1 MDFAAVVVIQVLYA
15 IASLALIS
23 IGLAIIFGMMR
34 VINFAHGEF
43 LMLGGYATVLPTHA
57 GINLWFSMLVI
68 APTTSDYFG
77 IVVERL
83 IIRPLYGRIVET
95 VLATWGLSLLLI
107 GVVSS
112 VIGFYQE
119 GAAPPFG
126 SVLIGTYH
134 VSIVYA
140 LCDQQSPS
148 AILLGVYLFLK
159 FTHYGLIAQGTM
171 QNDNMAAALGVN
183 VDKVYA
189 ITFGLGAALSGLAGA
204 ILAPISGVIPIIG
217 ITYIAKAFIVVVGGG
232 VTVLAGTTAAS
243 VFFGT
248 ISQLV
253 TFATTPII
261 GEVALLAAAVVL
273 LSAFAGRNYRSL
285 LPEGL
290 VSSRLEYSWPGC
302 RGSVRPCTRICFA
315 EPRRSLRPGGSYCLC
330 RDGDIGAIAGAGLGL
345 CGHTLFRSIGIF
357 SASVVMRTRL
367 A

>member
-23 IGLAIIFGMMR
+23 IGLAVIFGMMR

-57 GINLWFSMLVI
+57 GINLWISMFVI
-68 APTTSDYFG
+68 APTTVGLFG

-95 VLATWGLSLLLI
+95 VRATWGLSLLLI
-107 GVVSS
+107 GIVSS

-134 VSIVYA
+134 VSTYTLFVIAVT
-140 LCDQQSPS
+140 SV
-148 AILLGVYLFLK
+148 ILLGVYFFLK

-171 QNDNMAAALGVN
+171 QNDDMAAALGVN

-217 ITYIAKAFIVVVGGG
+217 VTYIAKAFIVVVGGG
-232 VTVLAGTTAAS
+232 ATVLAGTAAAS
-243 VFFGT
+243 IFFGT

-273 LSAFAGRNYRSL
+273 LRL
-285 LPEGL
+285 LPEGITG
-290 VSSRLEYSWPGC
+290 RFFR
-302 RGSVRPCTRICFA
+302 RG
-315 EPRRSLRPGGSYCLC
+315 L
-330 RDGDIGAIAGAGLGL
+330 
-345 CGHTLFRSIGIF
+345 
-357 SASVVMRTRL
+357 
-367 A
+367 